1 LSRQQITAQVICLR
15 LIGGTRP
22 SNKRPGSHQEQ
33 WSLFHRYSH
42 TNSHSGDVLQ
52 SIPPPISQKTTPPPL
67 DLSDD
72 QRAKIKQVL
81 QGHNTQVTFGLKST
95 QSAKNFNPTVGATV
109 PSNLTTYA
117 LPPPLIY
124 EMPKLERYTH
134 LKLKGQVLIVN
145 PMTSKIVDMFPAT

>member
-1 LSRQQITAQVICLR
+1 MRCLSVPLLALASVVCLTPPAA
-15 LIGGTRP
+15 IAENNQKNP
-22 SNKRPGSHQEQ
+22 
-33 WSLFHRYSH
+33 
-42 TNSHSGDVLQ
+42 SHSGDVIQ

-72 QRAKIKQVL
+72 QRAKIKQIL
-81 QGHNTQVTFGLKST
+81 QGQDTQVTFGLKST

-109 PSNLTTYA
+109 PSNLKTHA

-124 EMPKLERYTH
+124 EMPKLEQYTY

-145 PMTSKIVDMFPAT
+145 PMTSKIVEMFPAT

>member
-1 LSRQQITAQVICLR
+1 MRCLSVPLLALASVVCLTPPAAIAQNNQKN
-15 LIGGTRP
+15 P
-22 SNKRPGSHQEQ
+22 
-33 WSLFHRYSH
+33 
-42 TNSHSGDVLQ
+42 SHSGDVIQ

-81 QGHNTQVTFGLKST
+81 QGQDTQVTFGLKST
-95 QSAKNFNPTVGATV
+95 QAAKNFNPTVGATV
-109 PSNLTTYA
+109 PSNLKTYA

-124 EMPKLERYTH
+124 EMPKLERYTY